1 MAVDFK
7 KKLEELKARQ
17 AAEKK
22 MEQPEQIPVVETKK
36 ADTPVQEVKSISTEP
51 VVETTP
57 EVQLPVLS
65 PNSPGF
71 LLKQKVGELNEAMLS
86 NHPRMP
92 VLLKEIWLAVR
103 KQPEQV
109 TVLSPEETHTIFQG
123 IERQTGIFLATSVTE
138 SKSKTGTSS
147 KMAALKKLGAD
158 AF

>member
-1 MAVDFK
+1 MAIDFK
-7 KKLEELKARQ
+7 KKLEELKAKQ
-17 AAEKK
+17 AADKAA
-22 MEQPEQIPVVETKK
+22 QAPVPETSAIVEIK
-36 ADTPVQEVKSISTEP
+36 QEVISTEIP
-51 VVETTP
+51 AVCAA
-57 EVQLPVLS
+57 QLPELII
-65 PNSPGF
+65 NSPGF

-109 TVLSPEETHTIFQG
+109 TLLDPEETHTIFQG
-123 IERQTGIFLATSVTE
+123 IERQTGIFLASSVTE
-138 SKSKTGTSS
+138 SKSKSGTTS